1 MYRALFQ
8 KPTKAYLIHGFSIR
22 VRLRAERSGFES
34 RQGKLI
40 VCTLKMEP
48 IELLFVRFWVPLSE
62 AKRVGPEVNHFH
74 AMPNLWMCGA
84 VPCSPLCAFMAW
96 AETNLSFTCSSC
108 WHIQL
113 RLSGCVDV
121 RWFIFMKDSLHSLSC
136 DPTPTARMQNVS
148 VMKQISRLSLHSIS
162 CRLLFVIVNVLE
174 AHYIV
179 AIMQQ

>member
-34 RQGKLI
+34 RQGKWI
-40 VCTLKMEP
+40 VSSL
-48 IELLFVRFWVPLSE
+48 ELLFVRFWVPLPK

-84 VPCSPLCAFMAW
+84 VPYSPLYAFMAW
-96 AETNLSFTCSSC
+96 TETNWSFACSSC

-113 RLSGCVDV
+113 PLSGCVDV
-121 RWFIFMKDSLHSLSC
+121 RWLFSWKMFHCILCHLTQLRQQGRKMFLLWNKFLDSLHS
-136 DPTPTARMQNVS
+136 V
-148 VMKQISRLSLHSIS
+148 S

-174 AHYIV
+174 VHYIV
-179 AIMQQ
+179 AMMQQ